1 MRWMIMLQ
9 MTSSNKKNSSARSN
23 TIFLFIGGVH
33 TRAVHNTAAQRKRTA
48 RAVKH
53 LRALNTDKLARTQ
66 KLFPGIQLQHGLR
79 ILGISG
85 IRNAANKVS
94 LAIVVLAPPAP
105 RKQAPARRV
114 RRAHLPSIRKLST
127 CISANYSRCFLRGRA
142 RSCCC
147 FPWRGRVG
155 ITRMR
160 TVALHEPTDKLLNG
174 A

>member
-1 MRWMIMLQ
+1 LFIMQ
-9 MTSSNKKNSSARSN
+9 MMKTSNKKNSSARSN

-79 ILGISG
+79 MLGISG

-127 CISANYSRCFLRGRA
+127 CTSANYSCCFLRGRA

-147 FPWRGRVG
+147 FPWRRAEL
-155 ITRMR
+155 R
-160 TVALHEPTDKLLNG
+160 E
-174 A
+174 